1 MINKKEIKISMFN
14 PKTPKTSVVDSNG
27 DFILD
32 NICIECIVTEGLD
45 GTYELDAIF
54 IVDDTDN
61 LYKNIVEEA
70 ILKVKL
76 DYGDEIFR
84 IAKITKTRRDIT
96 VFARQITVSETLDM
110 WLEDV
115 RPTNV
120 NGLGALK
127 HMKDNSVGKKD
138 IDLVSDIVKNSTA
151 YYQRMC
157 MHEAIH
163 SADQSFINRWGG
175 EVQRRGYTL
184 AINQVVGADRGV
196 QIRSRKNL
204 TGFEANTDIDNVVT
218 RIRPV
223 GYNGITTTSYVD
235 SPLQNKYSAIKT
247 KEIKYED
254 VKVKDENNSEE
265 GFDTLKK
272 AQDEL
277 IKRAKKEFT
286 DNHIDELRAEYRI
299 NFAYLEQT
307 EEYKNFVQAERVYIG
322 DIVSVYEEKHDINIH
337 VRAIKRTFDV
347 LKGRVIELELSNY
360 DVTQNKV
367 TTGDVLAELNS
378 IISKTES
385 NNIQDIVQS
394 MINSGIKD
402 SYVIPRQNEIVIAD
416 SKDLNSAVNIC
427 RINKNGIGFSK
438 TGYYG
443 KYTYGFTIDG
453 VMNASLIA
461 TGILSAITI
470 QNADGS
476 LQIDLSSKSGIVTKS
491 RGKKAIE
498 LSGTILKFYDWDGK
512 GLEVGNIYTEHLTD
526 TSIAGISLG
535 HLKDRF
541 SAITYKKDSSTY
553 SHYITFDKY
562 NVIKRDHPPIAVFE
576 DVGMGNNIIYLDDK
590 KQTALYNSVSDNAV
604 IRTSKGYHVISNDKV
619 NIFYVNENGFSFYK
633 KGDNI
638 LYTTTNN
645 YIYSKLNFQVGKN
658 AHIEGN
664 FSVKGAKNCVQS
676 TKNYGERLF
685 YAVEDAESYLTYTSP
700 HTLNTNKTESGEYER
715 VVLIDNIYKECVN
728 LEIDYI
734 VEVHKMGW
742 GDYRIKEQTKDYFIV
757 ESNVDNF
764 EFKYTVKAKRR
775 GFESEY
781 MNENND
787 FSYSQDA
794 YNDDIDNQPE
804 KESDRNEH

>member
-1 MINKKEIKISMFN
+1 MTNKKEVKISMFS
-14 PKTPKTSVVDSNG
+14 PKASKSSVTVGNG
-27 DFILD
+27 DYILD

-45 GTYELDAIF
+45 GTYELDATF
-54 IVDDTDN
+54 IVDNTND

-115 RPTNV
+115 RPTDI

-127 HMKDNSVGKKD
+127 HMKDNSIGKKD

-163 SADQSFINRWGG
+163 SSDQSFINRWGG

-184 AINQVVGADRGV
+184 TINQVIGLDRGV

-204 TGFEANTDIDNVVT
+204 TGFEANTDMDNVVT

-223 GYNGITTTSYVD
+223 GYNGITTSSYVD
-235 SPLQNKYSAIKT
+235 SPLRDRYSSIKT

-254 VKVKDENNSEE
+254 VKVKDENNTEE
-265 GFDTLKK
+265 GFDTLAE
-272 AQDEL
+272 AQKEL
-277 IKRAKKEFT
+277 TRRAKSEFNN
-286 DNHIDELRAEYRI
+286 NHIDELRAEYRI
-299 NFAYLEQT
+299 NFVYLEQT

-337 VRAIKRTFDV
+337 VRAIKRTFNV

-367 TTGDVLAELNS
+367 TTSDVLAELNN

-385 NNIQDIVQS
+385 NNVQDIIQS

-402 SYVIPRQNEIVIAD
+402 SYVITRQNEIVIAD
-416 SKDLNSAVNIC
+416 NKDLNSATNVC

-453 VMNASLIA
+453 VMNASLIS

-476 LQIDLSSKSGIVTKS
+476 LQIDLSSNNGIVTKS
-491 RGKKAIE
+491 NGRKAIE
-498 LSGTILKFYDWDGK
+498 LADTILKFYDWSGQ
-512 GLEVGNIYTEHLTD
+512 GLEVGNVYTEHLNGTD
-526 TSIAGISLG
+526 IAGFSFG
-535 HLKDRF
+535 HLKDR
-541 SAITYKKDSSTY
+541 YSSISYQKEGSSY

-562 NVIKRDHPPIAVFE
+562 NATNKNYAPISVFE
-576 DVGMGNNIIYLDDK
+576 NVSMCNHILSLDSK
-590 KQTALYNSVSDNAV
+590 NKTVLYNSASDNAV
-604 IRTSKGYHVISNDKV
+604 VGTSKGFYVVSNDDV
-619 NIFYVNENGFSFYK
+619 NRFNVHENGFNLYK
-633 KGDNI
+633 KGDDI
-638 LYTTTNN
+638 LYTTTDN
-645 YIYSKLNFQVGKN
+645 YIYSKLNFQIGKN

-664 FSVKGAKNCVQS
+664 FSVAGTKNCVQS

-685 YAVEDAESYLTYTSP
+685 YAVEDAESYLTYTS
-700 HTLNTNKTESGEYER
+700 TYVLNTNKTDLGEYER
-715 VVLIDNIYKECVN
+715 VVLIDNIYKECAN

-734 VEVHKMGW
+734 VEIHKVGW

-757 ESNVDNF
+757 ESNIDNF
-764 EFKYTVKAKRR
+764 GFKYTVKAKRR

-781 MNENND
+781 MNESVSNCLKECYVDDTNNIANER
-787 FSYSQDA
+787 SE
-794 YNDDIDNQPE
+794 NIDY
-804 KESDRNEH
+804 